1 MRELDLEFVRR
12 RALRLSWLGAVVLAV
27 GAGSALFVTDQYFS
41 VQSRIGEV
49 DTRVNAIQQINSLLA
64 DSGNSEAQ
72 PLSVAAVKDIAAARL
87 PWAALFN
94 ALESAGS
101 DNIGLLAVEP
111 DAEVAQQKLHILG
124 DARRIEDVTAYARR
138 LVSADPIRQAIIT
151 DHEIHPESGIV
162 RFRLDI
168 MWGR

>member
-1 MRELDLEFVRR
+1 MRALELEFVRR
-12 RALRLSWLGAVVLAV
+12 RSLRLSWLGAVVLAV

-41 VQSRIGEV
+41 VQTRIGEV
-49 DTRVNAIQQINSLLA
+49 DARVNAIQQINSLLA
-64 DSGNSEAQ
+64 DRGNSEAQ
-72 PLSVAAVKDIAAARL
+72 PLSVAAAKDIAATRL

-111 DAEVAQQKLHILG
+111 DAEAAQQKLHILG
-124 DARRIEDVTAYARR
+124 EARQIEDVTAYARR
-138 LVSADPIRQAIIT
+138 LAGAKPIWQAIVT
-151 DHEIHPESGIV
+151 DHEIHPETKNV

-168 MWGR
+168 VWGQ